1 MEKIGNIGNSN
12 GLTPCG
18 SKAEARYIS
27 FKKQVTDR

>member
-27 FKKQVTDR
+27 FKR